1 MQQGNRRA
9 VLTALLANLGIAIA
23 KFTGFLVTGAASLAA
38 EAVHSVA
45 DTSNQA
51 LLLWGGSAAARRATP
66 THPFGYGRERYFW
79 AFVVALILVSLGSVF
94 AIVEGVRKF
103 IHPHELAQAGWA
115 VGILLVAIGLEGYAF
130 RTAVVEARKVR
141 GDRSWWR
148 FVRETKNAELPVILL
163 EDLGALVGLVLA
175 LLGVGLAQ
183 VTGNPRFDALGSIA
197 IGILLGNIA
206 WILAV
211 EMKSLLIGEAA
222 SPETQ
227 ATIERLICEDPSTE
241 ELAYVDE
248 GRRHAFGDNDGLSA
262 LLAAKLD
269 ADLLVLLTDVA
280 GVFDRDPRE
289 HRDARLVSRLDLAEG
304 EVTASDTPGST
315 AGRGPPT
322 RSCCRGR

>member
-66 THPFGYGRERYFW
+66 SHPFGYGRERYFW
-79 AFVVALILVSLGSVF
+79 AFVVALILFSLGSVF

-103 IHPHELAQAGWA
+103 IHPHELAQVGWA
-115 VGILLVAIGLEGYAF
+115 VGILLVAIGLEGYAL

-241 ELAYVDE
+241 RLVHMRTQHMGPDQ
-248 GRRHAFGDNDGLSA
+248 
-262 LLAAKLD
+262 
-269 ADLLVLLTDVA
+269 LLVTARVEFAAALGFQALAEAIDAIQARIHAAIPITEIVYIEPDVA
-280 GVFDRDPRE
+280 GDEPR
-289 HRDARLVSRLDLAEG
+289 HAEG
-304 EVTASDTPGST
+304 GESHA
-315 AGRGPPT
+315 
-322 RSCCRGR
+322 

>member
-79 AFVVALILVSLGSVF
+79 AFVVALILFSLGSVF

-183 VTGNPRFDALGSIA
+183 ITGNPRFDAVGSIA

-241 ELAYVDE
+241 RLVHMRTQHMGPDQLLVTARVEFAAALGFQALAEAIDAIQARIHAAIPITEIVYIEPEMVGDE
-248 GRRHAFGDNDGLSA
+248 PRHA
-262 LLAAKLD
+262 
-269 ADLLVLLTDVA
+269 
-280 GVFDRDPRE
+280 
-289 HRDARLVSRLDLAEG
+289 EG
-304 EVTASDTPGST
+304 GESHA
-315 AGRGPPT
+315 
-322 RSCCRGR
+322 